1 MIVFGA
7 EKLEGHKTKRDTITK
22 KIMLRLFIRIPPFLF
37 KTGYSKFLVLKDPW
51 TL

>member
-7 EKLEGHKTKRDTITK
+7 EKLEEHKTKRDTITN
-22 KIMLRLFIRIPPFLF
+22 KIILRLFIRIPPFRF
-37 KTGYSKFLVLKDPW
+37 KTGYSKFLVSKDQW